1 MSELKHSF
9 YLRVGDTGDQ
19 IPIFYNC
26 SLNNKPFKKSIRY
39 KIYPE
44 LWDKTKQR
52 PTDNKDLIKE
62 YSRHNPNIKITLKN
76 IEHRINN
83 IQQSVDGYI
92 LACKLNQTSMDRDR
106 LSIILNES
114 VFKSNST
121 LDKIPRVRKII
132 KPGADFDCILDFSI
146 KFLMDI
152 TTGTKLIQSGKNIQ
166 NRYTEGTIKNYRNFV
181 SIWKEY
187 EQFKNIRFKW
197 SDLSRSFYD
206 DLVQFL
212 NQKNYSKDTI
222 GRFIKHIKT
231 ISQAAM
237 DEGIHSNGE
246 FRKPYF
252 KTLKVKKDSI
262 YLTEIELEKLEILDL
277 SGNETQEMVRDV
289 FLLMCYTALRISDIK
304 RLRRENINET
314 PKGYQIK
321 IIIQKTKDSIII
333 PVKRKAYQILQ
344 KYGFRTPQIADQTI
358 NDYIKKIAKKSGIEE
373 MVSISETKG
382 GTTRIKSVPKCELIT
397 NHTGRRTAATLMY
410 LSQIPTI
417 HIMKITGHTSESS
430 FMKYIRISKEETAD
444 QLAENKFFK

>member
-1 MSELKHSF
+1 M
-9 YLRVGDTGDQ
+9 
-19 IPIFYNC
+19 
-26 SLNNKPFKKSIRY
+26 
-39 KIYPE
+39 
-44 LWDKTKQR
+44 
-52 PTDNKDLIKE
+52 IKE

-222 GRFIKHIKT
+222 G
-231 ISQAAM
+231 
-237 DEGIHSNGE
+237 
-246 FRKPYF
+246 
-252 KTLKVKKDSI
+252 
-262 YLTEIELEKLEILDL
+262 DL
-277 SGNETQEMVRDV
+277 
-289 FLLMCYTALRISDIK
+289 
-304 RLRRENINET
+304 
-314 PKGYQIK
+314 
-321 IIIQKTKDSIII
+321 
-333 PVKRKAYQILQ
+333 
-344 KYGFRTPQIADQTI
+344 
-358 NDYIKKIAKKSGIEE
+358 
-373 MVSISETKG
+373 
-382 GTTRIKSVPKCELIT
+382 
-397 NHTGRRTAATLMY
+397 
-410 LSQIPTI
+410 
-417 HIMKITGHTSESS
+417 
-430 FMKYIRISKEETAD
+430 
-444 QLAENKFFK
+444 